1 MVTDPQL
8 LSELRAATDAQHR
21 QLESAHWLKNLTSDT
36 LSVVQYHQALQ
47 CFSYYYGVLEALWE
61 PWLQQTG
68 YAYTRRFPLLQQDL
82 HDLSEILK
90 AEMALDLPVSYP
102 ASPANLSE
110 FAGMLYVV
118 EGSSQGSRV
127 IGPRLQRNLGFNREY
142 GARFFNIHQLAP
154 DSWKQFRGW
163 LEKSEQ
169 KLVTADSI
177 KGATQVF
184 STLFQSFQQCAEQSR
199 TVDTHR
205 SVTQERA

>member
-1 MVTDPQL
+1 MTTGPQL

-21 QLESAHWLKNLTSDT
+21 QLESVRWLENLTSDT
-36 LSVVQYHQALQ
+36 LSVAQYHQTLQ
-47 CFSYYYGVLEALWE
+47 CFSYYYGVLETLWE

-82 HDLSEILK
+82 HDLNEAVE
-90 AEMALDLPVSYP
+90 AEQAVDLPVSYP

-127 IGPRLQRNLGFNREY
+127 IGPRLQRKLGFNREH

-154 DSWKQFRGW
+154 DSWTQFRSW
-163 LEKSEQ
+163 LEKNEQ
-169 KLVTADSI
+169 KLSITDSI
-177 KGATQVF
+177 SGASRVF
-184 STLFQSFQQCAEQSR
+184 STLYQSFKQCESNPFHIKC
-199 TVDTHR
+199 TSKPYTG
-205 SVTQERA
+205 T

>member
-8 LSELRAATDAQHR
+8 LSELRAATDVQHR
-21 QLESAHWLKNLTSDT
+21 QLESARWLKNLTSDT
-36 LSVVQYHQALQ
+36 LSVVQYHQTLQ
-47 CFSYYYGVLEALWE
+47 CFFYYYGVLEALWE

-82 HDLSEILK
+82 HDLSEVLQ
-90 AEMALDLPVSYP
+90 AEQAVDLPVSYP

-127 IGPRLQRNLGFNREY
+127 IGPRLQRKLGFNREH

-154 DSWKQFRGW
+154 DSWQQFRGW
-163 LEKSEQ
+163 LEKTEHN
-169 KLVTADSI
+169 LITADSI
-177 KGATQVF
+177 RGATQVF
-184 STLFQSFQQCAEQSR
+184 STLYQSFQQCAEEPR
-199 TVDTHR
+199 PLDMRR
-205 SVTQERA
+205 SVTQERV